1 MGHGHWSAI
10 RDDTLKECEDIQNYF
25 VRSILAV
32 PKSCPKPA
40 LCYESNLL
48 VIRFY
53 IYKEIL
59 NLTKHI
65 SQLDCEDLA
74 KEVMDEQLKYG
85 WPGLS
90 TDAVKIAQQLAI
102 DGLLDPDIP
111 KKYFKNYVKKRIEAE
126 NESFLKNQIQS

>member
-1 MGHGHWSAI
+1 
-10 RDDTLKECEDIQNYF
+10 
-25 VRSILAV
+25 
-32 PKSCPKPA
+32 
-40 LCYESNLL
+40 
-48 VIRFY
+48 
-53 IYKEIL
+53 
-59 NLTKHI
+59 
-65 SQLDCEDLA
+65 
-74 KEVMDEQLKYG
+74 MDEQLKYG